1 MTEPRED
8 SPHTIDAIVAA
19 LQSPARAEELEG
31 EEALVGAMAAAVV
44 AIDHEEPA
52 SMTFLPRPL
61 KLGLIAGVAVLSV
74 AGVAAAATGAL
85 PERRHDRPVAT
96 TVVETTS
103 TSPAVTAVDVT
114 AVDPTTV
121 DPTTALASSTGPTE
135 VSTTTPAGAPG
146 TADLAQGLGALP
158 GMAPP
163 CPADV
168 ENHGQYVSGV
178 AQGTPPG
185 PGHGE
190 VVSAAAQSDCGKD
203 VDATAG
209 DEPPP
214 IAMAANRGDTDP
226 AKPGKG
232 GSNGKDGEGQGQ
244 GAGNSGNSNAGGN
257 SNSNSNA
264 GGNSNGNAAGNGA
277 ANGGGSP
284 PAAHPR
290 GGNG

>member
-44 AIDHEEPA
+44 AIDHEEPV

-85 PERRHDRPVAT
+85 PERRPDRPVAT
-96 TVVETTS
+96 TVLETTS
-103 TSPAVTAVDVT
+103 TSPEVTAAAVTA
-114 AVDPTTV
+114 ADPTTV
-121 DPTTALASSTGPTE
+121 LSPSTSPTE
-135 VSTTTPAGAPG
+135 AATTTPAGSPG
-146 TADLAQGLGALP
+146 IAELAQGLGALP
-158 GMAPP
+158 GSAPP
-163 CPADV
+163 CPDDV
-168 ENHGQYVSGV
+168 ENHGQYVSDV

-203 VDATAG
+203 VATTDS
-209 DEPPP
+209 DEPDPA
-214 IAMAANRGDTDP
+214 AMAAHRADTDP

-232 GSNGKDGEGQGQ
+232 GSNGQDGEGQGQGQGQGQ
-244 GAGNSGNSNAGGN
+244 GAGNSDGKSSSNAGGN
-257 SNSNSNA
+257 
-264 GGNSNGNAAGNGA
+264 GA
-277 ANGGGSP
+277 AHGGGSP
-284 PAAHPR
+284 PAPHPR